1 MKDPFFGRKR
11 ELQILKRLFT
21 KRTASLVVIK
31 GRRRIGKSRLAEEF
45 GRSLNNFTFVGL
57 PPQKNLTPQHQR
69 EEFARQMQE
78 QLNIPA
84 IRADDWGD
92 LFWHL
97 ANYTKEGR
105 VLIIM
110 DEINWMGDK
119 DPTFLGKLK
128 TAWDTHFKKNSELI
142 LILSGSMSGWID
154 KNILSSTGFVG
165 RISVDMTLE
174 ELPLPICNQF
184 WHPRENMVSSYE
196 KFKVLS
202 VTGGVPRYL
211 EEIRPEWSA
220 EENIQVL
227 CFEKEAFL
235 FNEFK
240 RIFSDLFS
248 NRSDSYLKI
257 IQRLAQGNAVLDDI
271 AEALEMKKG
280 GTISEYLEDLI
291 LTGYVSRDYTWDL
304 KTGKPSS
311 LSHYRLKDNYLRFY
325 LKVIEPNSHK
335 ILQDEPIKLAA
346 WDTIM
351 GLQFENLVLN
361 NRKHLKEHLSISP
374 ENVIFDN
381 PFFQKN
387 TSSHK
392 GCQIDYMVQTKYH
405 SLFLCEIKF
414 SKDKIGLDVITEFQ
428 EKIRRLSTPKNFSI
442 WPVLIHVNGT
452 TEAVQ
457 KSGFFSKIINFG
469 DFLSNSD

>member
-1 MKDPFFGRKR
+1 MRDPFFGRSR
-11 ELQILKRLFT
+11 ELQILNRLLT

-45 GRSLNNFTFVGL
+45 GKSLKTYTFVGL
-57 PPQKNLTPQHQR
+57 PPQKNVTSKHQR

-78 QLNIPA
+78 QLNIPG
-84 IRADDWGD
+84 IRSDDWGD

-97 ANYTKEGR
+97 ANYSKEGR
-105 VLIIM
+105 ILIVF

-142 LILSGSMSGWID
+142 LILSGSMSTWID
-154 KNILSSTGFVG
+154 KNILSGTGFVG
-165 RISVDMTLE
+165 RISVDMTLD
-174 ELPLPICNQF
+174 ELPLNVCNQF
-184 WHPRENMVSSYE
+184 WHPRESMVSAYE

-211 EEIRPEWSA
+211 EEVRPDWTA
-220 EENIQVL
+220 ERNIEVM

-235 FNEFK
+235 FHEFQ

-248 NRSDSYLKI
+248 GRNDSYLKI
-257 IQRLAQGNAVLDDI
+257 VQLLAQGNATLEEI
-271 AEALEMKKG
+271 SHALGLKKG
-280 GTISEYLEDLI
+280 GTISDYLEDLI
-291 LTGYVSRDYTWDL
+291 LTGYVSRDYTWNL
-304 KTGKPSS
+304 KTGNSSS

-325 LKVIEPNSHK
+325 LKVVEPNTHK
-335 ILQDEPIKLAA
+335 ILQDEPVKLAA
-346 WDTIM
+346 WDSIM

-361 NRKHLKEHLSISP
+361 NRKHLKDHLNVSP

-381 PFFQKN
+381 PYFQKN
-387 TSSHK
+387 TNTHK
-392 GCQIDYMVQTKYH
+392 GCQIDYMIQTKYN
-405 SLFLCEIKF
+405 SIYLCEVKF
-414 SKDKIGLDVITEFQ
+414 SKNKIGLEIVEAMLD
-428 EKIRRLSTPKNFSI
+428 KIERLSAPKNLSI
-442 WPVLIHVNGT
+442 WPVLIHVNGV

-457 KSGFFSKIINFG
+457 KSGFFVKIIDFG
-469 DFLSNSD
+469 DFLN